1 MSAFDYL
8 GATLIVINAALLL
21 AWCSPVCQCAVKR
34 GVGIAP
40 SLIYLL
46 TTAATVVWIWRA
58 LQWQV

>member
-1 MSAFDYL
+1 MSGFEWI
-8 GATLIVINAALLL
+8 GITLIAINSALFCVVFASLPI
-21 AWCSPVCQCAVKR
+21 AIKR
-34 GVGIAP
+34 RIGTAP

>member
-1 MSAFDYL
+1 MSGFSYV
-8 GATLIVINAALLL
+8 GVTLIAINACLFLVVFASLPMAL
-21 AWCSPVCQCAVKR
+21 KR

-58 LQWQV
+58 LEWQA

>member
-1 MSAFDYL
+1 MTAYEYI
-8 GATLIVINAALLL
+8 GITLVVINVALFLVVFASL
-21 AWCSPVCQCAVKR
+21 PIAIKR

-58 LQWQV
+58 LQWQA

>member
-8 GATLIVINAALLL
+8 GVTLIVINTALFLVVFASL
-21 AWCSPVCQCAVKR
+21 PMSIKR

-58 LQWQV
+58 LQWQA

>member
-8 GATLIVINAALLL
+8 GVTLIVINTALFCVVFASL
-21 AWCSPVCQCAVKR
+21 PIAVKR
-34 GVGIAP
+34 GVGTAP

-58 LQWQV
+58 LQWQA

>member
-8 GATLIVINAALLL
+8 GATLIVINTALFLVVFASL
-21 AWCSPVCQCAVKR
+21 PMSVKR

-58 LQWQV
+58 LQWQA